1 MSYIAGKY
9 YSNIIT
15 TGSAV
20 VGQDLFDT
28 IKTDLGLTKIIA
40 KKLSLASS
48 GSISIAINGDSFY
61 SPLSDSSGSY
71 ALNLGADDVLA
82 SSLKV
87 KESGRT
93 VFISIIY

>member
-9 YSNIIT
+9 YSNTIT
-15 TGSAV
+15 TGSEV

-28 IKTDLGLTKIIA
+28 IKTDLGLTHVLA

-61 SPLSDSSGSY
+61 SPLSDVSGSY
-71 ALNLGADDVLA
+71 ALNLDGKDVFA

-87 KESGRT
+87 KESGRD

>member
-1 MSYIAGKY
+1 MGYIAGKY
-9 YSNIIT
+9 YSNTIT
-15 TGSAV
+15 TGSEV

-28 IKTDLGLTKIIA
+28 IKTDLGLTHVLARKMV
-40 KKLSLASS
+40 LASS
-48 GSISIAINGDSFY
+48 GSICIDINNTGFY

-71 ALNLGADDVLA
+71 ALSLDDGDVYA

-87 KESGRT
+87 KESGRS